1 MEATPWCIRA
11 AQARWDRTR
20 PARDDPRL
28 ATITDSGVTW
38 PHRRSVAL
46 VILGIGLVG
55 LVGGVVVTVS
65 LPLSVVLTSVGFV
78 MMATGAW
85 LLGRVR
91 RSRR

>member
-1 MEATPWCIRA
+1 MALSEYEQRNLDGIE
-11 AQARWDRTR
+11 RTLHS
-20 PARDDPRL
+20 DDPRP

-38 PHRRSVAL
+38 RDRRSVAV
-46 VILGIGLVG
+46 VILLSGLVG

-65 LPLSVVLTSVGFV
+65 LPLLGVLTRVVGFV